1 MVSLFPLLGHSGIL
15 PLWPSNGNFIK
26 PFAEKNLQSSSYDVS
41 LSSEIQVLR
50 DSSAPISIN
59 DQMAIDRIYE
69 RKDISEGYLI
79 KPGEYILCKLKESIT
94 LPDDVMA
101 MVVPRTRFTRL
112 GLLLSTQYCNPSYSG
127 TLSLGLRNAS
137 NSNISLV
144 PGLAIGQLLF
154 CKLGEKPTEKNLY
167 RNKTNAAYHNEKEFR
182 GSTFAD
188 EELSAEAK
196 GILEEMLK
204 HLDEV

>member
-1 MVSLFPLLGHSGIL
+1 MVSLFLLLGHSGIL
-15 PLWPSNGNFIK
+15 PLWPNNRNFIK

-50 DSSAPISIN
+50 ASSAPININ

-79 KPGEYILCKLKESIT
+79 KPGEYVHCKLKESIT

-112 GLLLSTQYCNPSYSG
+112 GLLLSAQYCNPSYSG
-127 TLSLGLRNAS
+127 TLRLGLRNAS

-196 GILEEMLK
+196 GILEGMLK
-204 HLDEV
+204 HLGEV

>member
-1 MVSLFPLLGHSGIL
+1 MVSLFILLGHSGIL
-15 PLWPSNGNFIK
+15 PLGPNNRNFIK

-50 DSSAPISIN
+50 ASSAPININ

-79 KPGEYILCKLKESIT
+79 KPGEYVHCRLKESIT
-94 LPDDVMA
+94 LPDDMMA

-112 GLLLSTQYCNPSYSG
+112 GLLLSAQYCNPSYSG
-127 TLSLGLRNAS
+127 TLRLGLRNAS

-196 GILEEMLK
+196 GILEGMLK
-204 HLDEV
+204 HLGEV

>member
-1 MVSLFPLLGHSGIL
+1 MVSLFLLLGHSGIL
-15 PLWPSNGNFIK
+15 PLWPNNRNFIK
-26 PFAEKNLQSSSYDVS
+26 PFVEKNLQSSSYDVS

-50 DSSAPISIN
+50 ASSAPININ

-79 KPGEYILCKLKESIT
+79 KPGEYVHCKLKESIT

-112 GLLLSTQYCNPSYSG
+112 GLLLSAQYCNPSYSG
-127 TLSLGLRNAS
+127 TLRLGLRNAS

-154 CKLGEKPTEKNLY
+154 ASWERNRQKRTFIEIKRMRHTTMKRNSGDRRLPMKSFPQKPRVFLREC
-167 RNKTNAAYHNEKEFR
+167 
-182 GSTFAD
+182 
-188 EELSAEAK
+188 
-196 GILEEMLK
+196 
-204 HLDEV
+204 